1 MEMNAGKPLLDIKT
15 WTLPCERQGDLYDP
29 GSRLQDSR
37 CRDSSEALSSQ
48 PSGLACGCRQDD
60 VREYVITDEK
70 KV

>member
-1 MEMNAGKPLLDIKT
+1 MDT
-15 WTLPCERQGDLYDP
+15 PCGHRGDLCGL

-37 CRDSSEALSSQ
+37 YRGSSEALSSQ

-70 KV
+70 KVLNEGG

>member
-1 MEMNAGKPLLDIKT
+1 MDT
-15 WTLPCERQGDLYDP
+15 PCERQGDLC
-29 GSRLQDSR
+29 GLGFRLLDSR
-37 CRDSSEALSSQ
+37 YRGSSEALASL

>member
-1 MEMNAGKPLLDIKT
+1 MDT
-15 WTLPCERQGDLYDP
+15 PCEHWGDLY
-29 GSRLQDSR
+29 GLESRHLDSR
-37 CRDSSEALSSQ
+37 YRDSSEDPSTM